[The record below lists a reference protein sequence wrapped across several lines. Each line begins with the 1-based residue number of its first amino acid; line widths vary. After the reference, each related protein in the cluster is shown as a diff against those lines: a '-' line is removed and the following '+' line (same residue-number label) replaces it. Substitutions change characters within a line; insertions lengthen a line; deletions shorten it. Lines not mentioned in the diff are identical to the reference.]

1 MWVLSVCL
9 GLSRRMWGTLGDCRT
24 LSGTVGF
31 SRGLSDSLG
40 FPRVVSL
47 LAPSAALR
55 TRPGARLLHPSRYLS
70 NCFPA
75 PSSQPVIAKTR
86 SHVLRLRPIRVRR
99 TSASLQPGWDSL
111 PERDGPGCEGF
122 GSTVRKVN
130 LQYGL
135 HLNKRISRT
144 PSKQPT
150 LVLSELQCAA
160 AALKTPTKPPEV
172 SNSDPWTPTANL
184 KMLISAASPEIRN
197 REREML
203 EEQFSGDELE
213 KTLPS
218 RKEKSLGL
226 LCHKFLARYPDYP
239 NPAVNNSIC
248 LDEVAGELSVE
259 RRRIYDIVNVLESLH
274 MVSRLAKNKYIWHG
288 RHNLNKTFEAL
299 RQVGEECKYTD
310 QILHLKKREQEEPE
324 SLDEAPIPKS
334 LVKQTE
340 ISFVELPGLEFRAAS
355 VNSRKEKS
363 LRVMSQRF
371 VMLFLVSKP
380 QIVSLEIAAKIL
392 IGEDQIDDLDKSKFK
407 TKIRR
412 LYDIANVLSSL
423 GLIKKVHV
431 TEERGR
437 KPAFQWTGPDACTEP
452 QESFPGHILHSSVAL
467 DLRSPKENC
476 AKNLFSSRGKQ
487 SFTRHQSLIKLA
499 RSIENDRRKINSAP
513 SSPVKSADSSD
524 PSVPSKMAQ
533 LAAICKEQL
542 DQTKDVKKMKIKM
555 SRGAPSGNT
564 KVILKPQNAQLQPL
578 SPVIYQ
584 ALPLVQPHA
593 NSPTPYAVY
602 LQHPH
607 SIQGHTILSAQKP
620 VLEAAHGEKN
630 ALEDDKKVPV
640 SGGPAENDSPH
651 EKCYR
656 KLPEPDNSGSK
667 RIKVSGQEDLA
678 ERMIPSGYL
687 IPLQLASIGNE
698 SGKDHTTS
706 CTDQKIFTSPVT
718 GLIPLK
724 FMLSPGSVAPMP
736 GTASGSSCPSPGI
749 LNFTLHNKDLISP
762 PCGSSHPIT
771 ISPRN
776 RKHQEELQA
785 AQMLNFKH
793 LSPIPYHGQPFTLFA
808 VPQAGVPLTPKGS
821 QPLKDNF
828 FRTPGGVTSSPI
840 ASATPNG
847 GSQGPVYISQRKL
860 DVGGED

>member
-1 MWVLSVCL
+1 MEEAQKENS
-9 GLSRRMWGTLGDCRT
+9 
-24 LSGTVGF
+24 
-31 SRGLSDSLG
+31 
-40 FPRVVSL
+40 
-47 LAPSAALR
+47 
-55 TRPGARLLHPSRYLS
+55 
-70 NCFPA
+70 
-75 PSSQPVIAKTR
+75 I
-86 SHVLRLRPIRVRR
+86 
-99 TSASLQPGWDSL
+99 
-111 PERDGPGCEGF
+111 
-122 GSTVRKVN
+122 
-130 LQYGL
+130 L
-135 HLNKRISRT
+135 HLNKRVLRT

-150 LVLSELQCAA
+150 LVLSELQGAA
-160 AALKTPTKPPEV
+160 TTLKTPTKPPET
-172 SNSDPWTPTANL
+172 NNNDPWTPTANL

-197 REREML
+197 REREIL

-226 LCHKFLARYPDYP
+226 LCQKFLARYPDYP

-288 RHNLNKTFEAL
+288 RHKLKETFEAL
-299 RQVGEECKYTD
+299 RQVGEECKYAD

-324 SLDEAPIPKS
+324 SLEEAPIPKS
-334 LVKQTE
+334 WVKQTE

-363 LRVMSQRF
+363 LRVMSQKF

-437 KPAFQWTGPDACTEP
+437 KPAFQWTGPDACTGQ
-452 QESFPGHILHSSVAL
+452 QESSPGHMLPSSVAL

-513 SSPVKSADSSD
+513 SSPVKSDSSD
-524 PSVPSKMAQ
+524 LSIPSKMAQ

-542 DQTKDVKKMKIKM
+542 DQTKDVKKMKMKM
-555 SRGAPSGNT
+555 SRGNA
-564 KVILKPQNAQLQPL
+564 KVVVKPQNAPLQSASPL
-578 SPVIYQ
+578 FYQ
-584 ALPLVQPHA
+584 ALPLVQPHVS
-593 NSPTPYAVY
+593 SPTSYAVY
-602 LQHPH
+602 LQHPNG
-607 SIQGHTILSAQKP
+607 IQGHAVLSAQN
-620 VLEAAHGEKN
+620 LMAEAAQGDKN
-630 ALEDDKKVPV
+630 SLEDDKKILV
-640 SGGPAENDSPH
+640 SGRPAESDPPH
-651 EKCYR
+651 EKCSR
-656 KLPEPDNSGSK
+656 KLPEHDNGASK
-667 RIKVSGQEDLA
+667 RIKASGQEDLA
-678 ERMIPSGYL
+678 ERLYPSGYL
-687 IPLQLASIGNE
+687 IPLQLAQIGNE
-698 SGKDHTTS
+698 SGKDHTIT

-718 GLIPLK
+718 GIIPLK
-724 FMLSPGSVAPMP
+724 FMLSPGSMAPLP
-736 GTASGSSCPSPGI
+736 VLGQAAPPVTSSASSCPSSSSGI
-749 LNFTLHNKDLISP
+749 LNFALHNKDLISP
-762 PCGSSHPIT
+762 PCGSSQPVT

-776 RKHQEELQA
+776 RKPLEELQA

-793 LSPIPYHGQPFTLFA
+793 LSPIPYHGQPFHLFA

-840 ASATPNG
+840 MSSTPNG
-847 GSQGPVYISQRKL
+847 GSQGPVYVSQRKL
-860 DVGGED
+860 DVGGDD